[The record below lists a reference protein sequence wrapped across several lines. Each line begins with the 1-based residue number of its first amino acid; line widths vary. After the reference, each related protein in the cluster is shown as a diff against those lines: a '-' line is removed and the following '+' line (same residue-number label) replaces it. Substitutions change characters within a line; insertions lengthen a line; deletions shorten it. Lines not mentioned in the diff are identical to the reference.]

1 MATVADDQAGG
12 GDGPLGE
19 AALVGALRAQALL
32 DAGRPAAA
40 RDAAARLLAAHPDD
54 AGALVLLGRAELAL
68 GGFASAA
75 AWGQQA
81 AAADPEGAEGSDGE
95 AGLLLAACAWTA
107 AGRRPEAVA
116 AAVRATRC
124 APGSWRA
131 WAQLAVSGAAGGRAG
146 AGARAAAR
154 RAVRLAPQE
163 PEAHLAL
170 AVALRPTLPWRAR
183 PALAAALRLDPQHP
197 VAHVDLGLV
206 ELARVVVLLPL
217 RPAPALR
224 ALAHFLA
231 AADVTTVGPVRGAA
245 LAGARRS
252 VRAVLQALTWQLVL
266 CAGFLIG
273 QARDSAGQARA
284 VPGWVAAAALG
295 ILAVGTGRAGWHLWR
310 LPPRTRRAV
319 GAGLRR
325 RGVTPWAVAIALG
338 WVLVAAGLVT
348 ALVAALLGTPGR
360 RDAAPAVLGAA
371 AGPTV
376 VAAAFALAHL
386 ARSVAHRLRP
396 DTVGD
401 TP

>member
-54 AGALVLLGRAELAL
+54 SGVLVLLGRAELGL
-68 GGFASAA
+68 GRYASAA
-75 AWGQQA
+75 ALGERA
-81 AAADPEGAEGSDGE
+81 AAAGPEGAEGSDGE

-170 AVALRPTLPWRAR
+170 AVALRPTVPWRAR

-197 VAHVDLGLV
+197 IAHVDLGLV

-224 ALAHFLA
+224 ALGHFLA

-252 VRAVLQALTWQLVL
+252 VRAVLQALTWQLAL
-266 CAGFLIG
+266 GAGFLIG
-273 QARDSAGQARA
+273 QSRDGAGAVRA
-284 VPGWVAAAALG
+284 VPDRVAAVALG
-295 ILAVGTGRAGWHLWR
+295 VLTVGAGRAAWRLRR
-310 LPPRTRRAV
+310 LPPRTRRAF

-325 RGVTPWAVAIALG
+325 RGVTPWAVAIGLG
-338 WVLVAAGLVT
+338 WMIVVAGLVVG
-348 ALVAALLGTPGR
+348 LVAGPAG
-360 RDAAPAVLGAA
+360 PAVLGAA
-371 AGPTV
+371 AGPTA

-386 ARSVAHRLRP
+386 LRSAARRLLRWP
-396 DTVGD
+396 GRSGRRS
-401 TP
+401 P